1 MAPTVPPEV
10 PPAADAA
17 STAHKAPAPAPD
29 LRDIRRP
36 HLDRD
41 LRTRLRP
48 GPSLRPGL
56 LLNRR
61 RRQRLAADLGL
72 LVVAAAFVVPLLWLV
87 FASLDTEATLRVS
100 PPDAPTLDNFSA
112 VMTQEITFRPML
124 NSLLIC
130 GGATLLTMACA
141 ALAAYPLSRFRSRF
155 SRPYLLTILFST
167 CLPIT
172 AVMVPVYGLFV
183 QVDLID
189 TRYGTA
195 LFLATSQLPFAVFLM
210 KNFMDGVPVVLEEA
224 AWTDGANWRQSLL
237 RVILPLMGP
246 GLAVVTIYSFIMM
259 WGNFFVPFMLLLS
272 PEKLPASVSIF
283 TFFGNYGAVAFGQLA
298 AFSVLYST
306 PVILLYVLISR
317 RLGGGFTLGGAVKG

>member
-1 MAPTVPPEV
+1 MSVTGDHP
-10 PPAADAA
+10 
-17 STAHKAPAPAPD
+17 
-29 LRDIRRP
+29 RP
-36 HLDRD
+36 YLDRD

-48 GPSLRPGL
+48 GFSLRPSL

-72 LVVAAAFVVPLLWLV
+72 LAVAAAFVIPLLWLV
-87 FASLDTEATLRVS
+87 FASLDTEATLKVA
-100 PPDAPTLDNFSA
+100 PPDDPTLENFSA
-112 VMTQEITFRPML
+112 VMTDEITFTPML

-130 GGATLLTMACA
+130 GSATLMTMVCA

-155 SRPYLLTILFST
+155 SRPYLLTILFTT

-183 QVDLID
+183 QINMID
-189 TRYGTA
+189 SLAGTA

-224 AWTDGANWRQSLL
+224 AWTDGASWRQALL

-246 GLAVVTIYSFIMM
+246 GLSVVTIYSFIMM

-283 TFFGNYGAVAFGQLA
+283 TFFGNYGAIAFGQLA

-317 RLGGGFTLGGAVKG
+317 RLGGGF